1 MKKKIYILTVALI
14 ATAACIYA
22 STPYL
27 TVNYVT
33 GEGPGSDYFSM
44 EGGEI
49 QILNDVVDIVFASD
63 PGQDRT
69 YNFDSIRSMQ
79 FVNVVSTVDEMTR
92 FHARLITFVDHKAG
106 LLHLKAKEPLGLIG
120 IYSVA
125 GNMITHINTENTEID
140 INIQNLYPG
149 VYFVK
154 KANDIVKFIK

>member
-1 MKKKIYILTVALI
+1 
-14 ATAACIYA
+14 
-22 STPYL
+22 
-27 TVNYVT
+27 
-33 GEGPGSDYFSM
+33 
-44 EGGEI
+44 
-49 QILNDVVDIVFASD
+49 
-63 PGQDRT
+63 
-69 YNFDSIRSMQ
+69 
-79 FVNVVSTVDEMTR
+79 
-92 FHARLITFVDHKAG
+92 LITFVDHKAG